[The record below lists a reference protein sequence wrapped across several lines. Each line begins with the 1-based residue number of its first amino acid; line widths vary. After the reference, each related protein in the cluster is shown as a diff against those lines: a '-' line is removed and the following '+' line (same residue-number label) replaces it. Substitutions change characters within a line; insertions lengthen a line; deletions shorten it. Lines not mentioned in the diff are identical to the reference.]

1 MEGTSHARTD
11 TTRTQRAARVR
22 AARAYADLDQRQL
35 GEALGKSVYTVKRLE
50 RGMRDIS
57 DAELQ
62 AVAKVCKVPLSFLV
76 TGFADQPVDLDDL
89 EPLSVG
95 TAQLFFAD
103 AVKQLAARLDEL
115 EELVRTEA
123 PKELAEQ
130 VAAALNVNGLTE

>member
-115 EELVRTEA
+115 EELVRTTA
-123 PKELAEQ
+123 PNDLAEQ